1 MLCPTLCL
9 YIFLTKI
16 FALKICSDD
25 DARGS
30 SEFAHFVSVFIR
42 FHHQLT
48 KNRLKGYGGGV
59 MKIMVLMMM
68 MIMVVMKMM
77 MVVVK
82 GVKLFVWQLSRGNA
96 PLNLLID
103 RQ

>member
-1 MLCPTLCL
+1 MSCLLFSRYLTL
-9 YIFLTKI
+9 I
-16 FALKICSDD
+16 FAPKFCSDD

-48 KNRLKGYGGGV
+48 KNRLKGYDGGV
-59 MKIMVLMMM
+59 MMIMVLMMM
-68 MIMVVMKMM
+68 MMM
-77 MVVVK
+77 MVVR
-82 GVKLFVWQLSRGNA
+82 GVKLFVRPLSRGNA